1 VQKKTK
7 NRNLD
12 YNRKLFEKA
21 MAAKKAREEQ
31 QKR

>member
-1 VQKKTK
+1 
-7 NRNLD
+7 LD

-31 QKR
+31 QKRR

>member
-1 VQKKTK
+1 
-7 NRNLD
+7 LD

-31 QKR
+31 QKRW